1 GRTNPMT
8 PARCSSGSTRRS
20 SISREEGATVMRDLR
35 MRYSGTEDP
44 NPALE
49 DWSAKY
55 APGDNLAFFRDALAA
70 IRSEANSGLMAIGL
84 LGSRDLPGVTLRW
97 AQSILRWDLRPSLW
111 SHAFL
116 VAEPAAGDTA
126 TVGRTRLR
134 EVPLFER
141 TGAFPRPERNGVSDG
156 RLDLY
161 QDSRVD
167 ANVALLTIE
176 MSI

>member
-1 GRTNPMT
+1 
-8 PARCSSGSTRRS
+8 
-20 SISREEGATVMRDLR
+20 
-35 MRYSGTEDP
+35 
-44 NPALE
+44 
-49 DWSAKY
+49 
-55 APGDNLAFFRDALAA
+55 
-70 IRSEANSGLMAIGL
+70 MAIGL
-84 LGSRDLPGVTLRW
+84 LGQRDLPGVTLRW
-97 AQSILRWDLRPSLW
+97 AQSVLRWDLRPSLW

-161 QDSRVD
+161 QDSSVD

-176 MSI
+176 MKKGRSNCALAFFYLCP